1 MKRYLPMSKDELGYD
16 MQATVVEDPDGP
28 YVLFSDHESAVASCR
43 KEWFDKGRNSVLRNN
58 ESGCCCL
65 FNEQDEIVSVC
76 MAHKELLAEKD
87 KKIDALEQLR
97 PVWAQGF
104 SDESIAAQ
112 VSWAA
117 LSSIWKILGVNS
129 QTEAVTALAEKD
141 KRIAELEAELAKLKE
156 ERDTLKAENRS
167 LEWQIYRPLK
177 EGEITRDGDQVLG
190 PEDDAVWEPVTGNYR
205 PAPSPLYPAHCQYR
219 RPIVDELKKDMESD
233 YFYRK
238 CVAGKESAREKKIK
252 ELEAELAKLRK
263 FKIAASKDRCR
274 ECPFLD
280 DAQKCHEGLTS
291 ERDRLE
297 HELEEWKIRFH
308 QIGGQKM
315 LDRLNYL
322 NEKCPQLEAELAK
335 AREIIEGKHL
345 SIRDMDGIW
354 DGIKDKQDHKEV
366 GE

>member
-141 KRIAELEAELAKLKE
+141 KRIAELEAELAKAREEISKRDHFLKA
-156 ERDTLKAENRS
+156 RDTLLKEAQERVKALEIALVKAKAISPSNAIAWQERAEKAEADN
-167 LEWQIYRPLK
+167 
-177 EGEITRDGDQVLG
+177 
-190 PEDDAVWEPVTGNYR
+190 A
-205 PAPSPLYPAHCQYR
+205 A
-219 RPIVDELKKDMESD
+219 
-233 YFYRK
+233 
-238 CVAGKESAREKKIK
+238 
-252 ELEAELAKLRK
+252 LRK
-263 FKIAASKDRCR
+263 
-274 ECPFLD
+274 
-280 DAQKCHEGLTS
+280 
-291 ERDRLE
+291 
-297 HELEEWKIRFH
+297 
-308 QIGGQKM
+308 
-315 LDRLNYL
+315 
-322 NEKCPQLEAELAK
+322 ELAK
-335 AREIIEGKHL
+335 AMDIIEGKHL
-345 SIRDMDGIW
+345 STTGGGRMKLLKVTLKGEGRPYIVHIPFDKIVEIRTQAGSENVYCKVN
-354 DGIKDKQDHKEV
+354 GVEVKENYYDIITLL
-366 GE
+366 EAADAHE